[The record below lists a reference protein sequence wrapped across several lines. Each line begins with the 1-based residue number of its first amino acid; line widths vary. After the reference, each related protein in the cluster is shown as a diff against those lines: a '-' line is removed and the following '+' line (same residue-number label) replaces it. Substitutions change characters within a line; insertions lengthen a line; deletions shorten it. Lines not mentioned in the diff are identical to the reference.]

1 MKTVSEVKAALLDA
15 KRALTLDMPDS
26 EIPYNEIDS
35 AHYWNAVAAIE
46 TAINNLTLARRT
58 PSCRELVERLR
69 ALAET
74 MRHVVTV
81 ASKVTP

>member
-26 EIPYNEIDS
+26 EIPQNEIDS

-46 TAINNLTLARRT
+46 TAINNLTLA
-58 PSCRELVERLR
+58 
-69 ALAET
+69 ET